1 MKDLIEYTEHSM
13 TSLNEYL
20 KESLLDDLDDLEN
33 DSDNAVA
40 KAESIGTEW
49 SITYIEDHMVV
60 TQKLD
65 RKKLKELAAKSPYN
79 QTKFTA
85 YKGPYKGQSKKT
97 SCKSESMLCNI
108 ILSLDKSSMVD
119 GEYTDAKQ
127 NNDIY
132 NTFDVL
138 TQDHFTR
145 LHKLALHFSKD
156 AKRETFSV
164 TIEKSLIV
172 GYKYIIVDV
181 GDSGHYVKICLKKKE

>member
-1 MKDLIEYTEHSM
+1 MITFY
-13 TSLNEYL
+13 NYL
-20 KESLLDDLDDLEN
+20 QESLLDDLDDLEN
-33 DSDNAVA
+33 DSDDAVA

-49 SITYIEDHMVV
+49 SIAYIEDYIVV

-65 RKKLKELAAKSPYN
+65 KKKLKELAAKSPYN
-79 QTKFTA
+79 QTKFVA
-85 YKGPYKGQSKKT
+85 YKGHIKKA
-97 SCKSESMLCNI
+97 SNKSEAMLCNI

-132 NTFDVL
+132 DTFDAL

-145 LHKLALHFSKD
+145 LHKSALYFSKD

-172 GYKYIIVDV
+172 GYKYITVDV

>member
-1 MKDLIEYTEHSM
+1 MITLY
-13 TSLNEYL
+13 NYL
-20 KESLLDDLDDLEN
+20 QESLLDDLDDLEN
-33 DSDNAVA
+33 DSDDAVA

-49 SITYIEDHMVV
+49 SIAYIEDYIVV

-65 RKKLKELAAKSPYN
+65 KKKLKELAAKSPYN
-79 QTKFTA
+79 QTKFVA
-85 YKGPYKGQSKKT
+85 YKGHIKKA
-97 SCKSESMLCNI
+97 SNKSEAMLCNI

-132 NTFDVL
+132 DTFDAL

-145 LHKLALHFSKD
+145 LHKSALYFSKD

-172 GYKYIIVDV
+172 GYKYITVDV